1 MVTLVIPV
9 FNMEHYLPRCF
20 ASIRAQTCSDFEV
33 ILVDDGST
41 DASGA
46 LCDAYAAE
54 MPDRVRVVHKPNG
67 GLSSARN
74 AGIDA
79 ARGEFIIFPD
89 PDDWVEPHYVE
100 SMLTYQREYE
110 ADLVCLGH
118 YIDTDFSST
127 PGKPDAP
134 LQVMNSCEAQR
145 GLLLSPRM
153 HGFSWNKLYRV
164 DIIRSNGLRFPDG
177 MGTTEDLYFAYRY
190 LAHARRACHAPGVR
204 VYHYCQRE
212 ESSTHSSFSPDKMGT
227 IKTFEHI
234 ISDCAERDSEL
245 ARCAADEI
253 CTAAVNLLWLCECAA
268 PRDMQARRYL
278 LGHIRRRLPEYLHAE
293 YYGSGRKLQAILAA
307 ISPRLYMHLKNAVQR
322 LHKEGRR

>member
-9 FNMEHYLPRCF
+9 YNMERYLPRCF
-20 ASIRAQTCSDFEV
+20 ASIQAQTCSDFEV
-33 ILVDDGST
+33 VLVDDGST

-54 MPDRVRVVHKPNG
+54 MPDRVRVIHKPNG

-118 YIDTDFSST
+118 YVDTGTNSVPTIHD
-127 PGKPDAP
+127 GKERM
-134 LQVMNSCEAQR
+134 LLGREGQR
-145 GLLLSPRM
+145 GLLLPPRM
-153 HGFSWNKLYRV
+153 EGFCWNKLYRL
-164 DIIRSNGLRFPDG
+164 DLIRSRELRFPDG
-177 MGTTEDLYFAYRY
+177 MGTTEDLWFGYCY
-190 LAHARRACHAPGVR
+190 LAHCSRVYHAPTQL

-212 ESSTHSSFSPDKMGT
+212 DSSTQSGFSREKIDT
-227 IKTFEHI
+227 IKTYEHI
-234 ISDCAERDSEL
+234 IRDCAERDPEL
-245 ARCAADEI
+245 ARLAQDRI
-253 CTAAVNLLWLCECAA
+253 CTIAVNLIWLLENA
-268 PRDMQARRYL
+268 PEKDASARKYL
-278 LGHIRRRLPEYLHAE
+278 LSYIRRLLPGYLRSAQF
-293 YYGSGRKLQAILAA
+293 GFGRKFQAILAA
-307 ISPRLYMHLKNAVQR
+307 ISPRVFMHLKNAVQCR
-322 LHKEGRR
+322 RKEGRR